1 MNVDPSKEK
10 DKEEEKKE
18 AAAVKTQEDSKNGD
32 ASREKEKS
40 SKKEEE
46 KKEESKKVEDKK
58 EEPNGNECPK
68 DKKKRLHA
76 RYMRFYRS
84 LSSLNP
90 SHFVS
95 ATHIYP
101 IAINCCRPGQ
111 KTPKE
116 IRKLTD
122 QCRSSTSA
130 SACCQEHFS
139 TGPD

>member
-1 MNVDPSKEK
+1 MNVDLSKEK

-90 SHFVS
+90 SHFVL
-95 ATHIYP
+95 ATHILYIYK
-101 IAINCCRPGQ
+101 IAIKCCRRG
-111 KTPKE
+111 
-116 IRKLTD
+116 
-122 QCRSSTSA
+122 
-130 SACCQEHFS
+130 
-139 TGPD
+139 